1 MVDGDMLHLLNH
13 FGGKALMVIGVL
25 LLLVCYLTH
34 YESNAVLIAG
44 AVLVVVGMIWDVWR
58 LKHSGKC

>member
-13 FGGKALMVIGVL
+13 YGGKALMVIGVL

-34 YESNAVLIAG
+34 YESNAELIAG
-44 AVLVVVGMIWDVWR
+44 FAFVISGIVLHVFA
-58 LKHSGKC
+58 LKSEQKY